1 MADLVR
7 VEGLDELKRAMMQVP
22 VELQGKVSLELLR
35 KAAVPMRDEAR
46 HLAPQAGAP
55 YGGRSRQVAPGRLRK
70 NIFIGRARDSTAQN
84 PLVVIRVRRKG
95 KADDPKNAFY
105 WLFQELGFTTRDG
118 RHIPGKRFLT
128 RAFESKKMEALALL
142 KGATLEQVEKA
153 ARKVAAYTARF
164 RASR

>member
-7 VEGLDELKRAMMQVP
+7 VEGLEELKRAMMQVP
-22 VELQGKVSLELLR
+22 IELQGKVSLELLR

-46 HLAPQAGAP
+46 HLAPQAAAP
-55 YGGRSRQVAPGRLRK
+55 YGGHTRQIAPGRLRK
-70 NIFIGRARDSTAQN
+70 NIFIGRARDSSPQN

-118 RHIPGKRFLT
+118 KHVAGKRFMT
-128 RAFESKKMEALALL
+128 RAFEGKKREVLDRL
-142 KGATLEQVEKA
+142 KSSTLEQVEKA
-153 ARKVAAYTARF
+153 ARKVEAYTARF
-164 RASR
+164 RAKR